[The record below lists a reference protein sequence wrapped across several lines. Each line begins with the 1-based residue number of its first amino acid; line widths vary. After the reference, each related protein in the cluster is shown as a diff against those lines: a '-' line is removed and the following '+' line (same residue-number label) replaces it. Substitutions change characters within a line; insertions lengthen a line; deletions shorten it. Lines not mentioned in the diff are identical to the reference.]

1 MKTGIYQSQ
10 NWADDPVLIRAIN
23 SDSKGKMKR
32 YGQKGVDRL
41 KENTPKRSG
50 QTANGWFYRLTQ
62 SKEGTWELE
71 FCNDA
76 HPESPLNIATLIDR
90 GHGTRTGGY
99 VPPHPF
105 IYQSLEGVMN
115 MLWFDITKELFL

>member
-10 NWADDPVLIRAIN
+10 QWSDDPVLIRAIN

-32 YGQKGVDRL
+32 YGQRGVDRL
-41 KENTPKRSG
+41 RQNTPKRSG
-50 QTANGWFYRLTQ
+50 QTANGWFYRLLQ
-62 SKEGTWELE
+62 SKDSVWELE
-71 FCNDA
+71 FCNNA

-99 VPPHPF
+99 VPPYPF
-105 IYQSLEGVMN
+105 IYRSLEGVMN
-115 MLWFDITKELFL
+115 MLWLDITKELFL